1 MCFWKAVSKHFLNDI
16 NINPKPLIIL
26 SRLSTTFYNVF
37 TIHNKTPFH
46 STNPQQKSY
55 FKPALPQR
63 AARLLWNSFF
73 FDYFSKT
80 CKIVRFGSYL
90 FHILHI
96 SFLFCSKKFTIS
108 KKFNYLFQYIIFQFP
123 CQGENPISSFC
134 TNKYLFLVFFW
145 IENPIRK
152 RSVPYKISKFVLF

>member
-90 FHILHI
+90 FHTCPHFAYLL
-96 SFLFCSKKFTIS
+96 SFLF
-108 KKFNYLFQYIIFQFP
+108 
-123 CQGENPISSFC
+123 
-134 TNKYLFLVFFW
+134 
-145 IENPIRK
+145 
-152 RSVPYKISKFVLF
+152 YKIHDFKKVQLPFSVYHFSVSLSRRESNFIILHK